1 MTLHLLPRNLSW
13 GGKILMEGGNEK
25 MGRNFEDAE
34 KKHFEMTMQAKP
46 RFFKICYSG
55 FSFSSTPSL
64 IQPSVAKKRSCYSR
78 GHGGCNTSPPWG
90 SFDAPKPSCVRHCSS
105 RGTLGCAASK
115 LFFFLFLFLTCR
127 YTASQVLASDPVWE
141 KHTRQLKV
149 CTHESVRLEMVQ
161 GNKKKKR
168 KAMSASEC
176 GTASLHRRVYSCS
189 RRVFENR
196 QKASAGNERG
206 KGEKKKSRCE
216 SDLSC
221 LGKHPNNAREGE
233 GGQMTIRI
241 VAEMIACDKQPI
253 KFEIGGI
260 FQKCQRIN
268 NKAAT
273 N

>member
-1 MTLHLLPRNLSW
+1 
-13 GGKILMEGGNEK
+13 
-25 MGRNFEDAE
+25 
-34 KKHFEMTMQAKP
+34 MTMQAKP

-161 GNKKKKR
+161 GNKKKKKSHVCIGMR
-168 KAMSASEC
+168 HGKSAPPGLFLFEKSVREQTKSVC
-176 GTASLHRRVYSCS
+176 RERAWKRR
-189 RRVFENR
+189 E
-196 QKASAGNERG
+196 
-206 KGEKKKSRCE
+206 KKSRCE

>member
-161 GNKKKKR
+161 GNKKKKE
-168 KAMSASEC
+168 KPC
-176 GTASLHRRVYSCS
+176 LHRNAARQVCTAGFIPVREECS
-189 RRVFENR
+189 RTDKKRLQGTSVEKERKKKVGANPIYHVWVNIR
-196 QKASAGNERG
+196 IMPGKERG
-206 KGEKKKSRCE
+206 GR
-216 SDLSC
+216 
-221 LGKHPNNAREGE
+221 
-233 GGQMTIRI
+233 
-241 VAEMIACDKQPI
+241 
-253 KFEIGGI
+253 
-260 FQKCQRIN
+260 
-268 NKAAT
+268 
-273 N
+273 